1 MHENLKMS
9 GKYKVSFVGFAY
21 VVADSEAEAIAKYI
35 DGDFV
40 YMEQTEV
47 EAAEIDDFDVYL

>member
-1 MHENLKMS
+1 MPC
-9 GKYKVSFVGFAY
+9 KYKVTFVGFAY
-21 VVADSEAEAIAKYI
+21 VVADSEAEAIAKYN

-47 EAAEIDDFDVYL
+47 EAAEIDDFEVCL